1 MTVPVRDSPL
11 RRPVTGAQV
20 LTIAD
25 GISTPRRDELATEE
39 PLEIRVQGRGQEPV
53 AFAVAMR
60 TPGNDFELAAGLC
73 RTEGIVDGETDVET
87 IAYCVATET
96 GERPEQ
102 QYNIVTV
109 RLRKPVAEDLR
120 ARRYLANSSCG
131 ICGKAALDEVEVRC
145 EPVGA
150 GPRVAASTVGALPER
165 LEAHQ
170 RVFEQTGGLHAA
182 ARFTAAGELVAVRE
196 DVGRH
201 NALDKLIGQALLAGQ
216 LPLSDQVLLVSG
228 RLSFELVQKAAVA
241 GIPVLCAV
249 SAPSSLAVAA
259 AERFGQTVVGFL
271 RGTRFNV
278 YTHADRIDLTA

>member
-1 MTVPVRDSPL
+1 M
-11 RRPVTGAQV
+11 TGAQV

-25 GISTPRRDELATEE
+25 GISTSRRDELATEE
-39 PLEIRVQGRGQEPV
+39 PMEIRVQGRGQEPV

-73 RTEGIVDGETDVET
+73 RTEGIVDDPTEVET
-87 IAYCVATET
+87 IAYCVAAET

-109 RLRKPVAEDLR
+109 RLRRPVSEDLR

-131 ICGKAALDEVEVRC
+131 ICGKAALDEVEVRFA
-145 EPVGA
+145 PVGA
-150 GPRVAASTVGALPER
+150 GPRVAASTVRALPER
-165 LEAHQ
+165 LAAHQ

-182 ARFTAAGELVAVRE
+182 ARFTAAGDLVALRE

-201 NALDKLIGQALLAGQ
+201 NALDKLIGHALLAGQ

-278 YTHADRIDLTA
+278 YAHADRIDLGA